1 MNPSNVDIAFLAQ
14 QSANI
19 LGEIKSTRKEVADIR
34 TLALQTHD
42 FSRRVEKR
50 QAELRDDLEVAMK
63 MEFGGSFAHLQ
74 TSIEAMFGKLSDR
87 IDAMSDQ
94 LRVLEQATRV

>member
-1 MNPSNVDIAFLAQ
+1 MGPSNVDIAFLAQ

-19 LGEIKSTRKEVADIR
+19 LGEIKSTRKDVADIR
-34 TLALQTHD
+34 SLALQTYD

-63 MEFGGSFAHLQ
+63 IEFGGSFAHLQ
-74 TSIEAMFGKLSDR
+74 TSIESMFGQLSDR
-87 IDAMSDQ
+87 IDALGDQ
-94 LRVLEQATRV
+94 LSVLEQVTSI